1 MNPLDRLSEYLGAVE
16 RRLRLI
22 ALTRGIA
29 VTAGMALA
37 LTVVAVLV
45 INQFAF
51 SNGSVIGARVFLF
64 LGLAFAIGAALV
76 IPVIRLN
83 RRNAARRAEAQHPQF
98 EERLLT
104 FTERIENNPS
114 DPFLSLLADDTLRV
128 AQQAEPKSIVKSAWI
143 YSFSSAAVAAALI
156 LIWLGTTP
164 GFMGYGTSLLWAGLP
179 KGVTKPFYSILVDPG
194 NRTVRKRSD
203 LLITAHLTGFTAP
216 KVRFFAKYASASQW
230 EQAEMGTEPGGTAY
244 QFMIAGVPENL
255 EYYVE
260 AGGVKSST
268 YKLNVIEL
276 PGVKKIRVTYHYPSW
291 LGLKDEVEDP
301 GGDLRAVEGTK
312 ADVAITT
319 DKPLANGILM
329 MDDGSKLPLKSGPT
343 VC

>member
-1 MNPLDRLSEYLGAVE
+1 MSISEPSNG
-16 RRLRLI
+16 RLRLI

-64 LGLAFAIGAALV
+64 LGLAFAIAAALV

-83 RRNAARRAEAQHPQF
+83 RRNAARRAEAQYPQF

-104 FTERIENNPS
+104 FTERIENNPG

-128 AQQAEPKSIVKSAWI
+128 AQQAEPKSVVKSAWI
-143 YSFSSAAVAAALI
+143 YSFSSAAVAAALV

-203 LLITAHLTGFTAP
+203 QLDHRAPHRLHRAQGALLRQVRERLAMGAGRNGHRTGRHRLPVPDRRRAGEPRILCRGRRREEQHL
-216 KVRFFAKYASASQW
+216 
-230 EQAEMGTEPGGTAY
+230 QAERDRS
-244 QFMIAGVPENL
+244 AGRQENSRHL
-255 EYYVE
+255 P
-260 AGGVKSST
+260 
-268 YKLNVIEL
+268 L
-276 PGVKKIRVTYHYPSW
+276 PGVA
-291 LGLKDEVEDP
+291 GL
-301 GGDLRAVEGTK
+301 EG
-312 ADVAITT
+312 
-319 DKPLANGILM
+319 
-329 MDDGSKLPLKSGPT
+329 
-343 VC
+343 